1 MKVEPHPRDIVRA
14 IVIGDHSPFEA
25 SVEIVREKHAGKDA
39 AFAVTFEDR
48 KGRQRQ
54 GVLGLRKQPGGTWRP
69 SGSFMGTAH
78 LPGERDV
85 WITRGGWGG
94 DHRERAVYG
103 GWVADPTAVA
113 ARATDEM
120 TGRTLDDVVEN
131 GVVLFMYKGDFG
143 LHYARLEL
151 VDAQAQV
158 LRTGPLHR
166 RS

>member
-1 MKVEPHPRDIVRA
+1 M
-14 IVIGDHSPFEA
+14 
-25 SVEIVREKHAGKDA
+25 
-39 AFAVTFEDR
+39 
-48 KGRQRQ
+48 
-54 GVLGLRKQPGGTWRP
+54 
-69 SGSFMGTAH
+69 
-78 LPGERDV
+78 
-85 WITRGGWGG
+85 
-94 DHRERAVYG
+94 
-103 GWVADPTAVA
+103 ADPTAVA

-166 RS
+166 RP